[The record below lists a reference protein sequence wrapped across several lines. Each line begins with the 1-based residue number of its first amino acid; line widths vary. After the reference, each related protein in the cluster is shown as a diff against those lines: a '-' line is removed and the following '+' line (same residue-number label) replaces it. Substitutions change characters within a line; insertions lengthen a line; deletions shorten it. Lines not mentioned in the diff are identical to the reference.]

1 MTKWTF
7 AASIALLVAACSH
20 GRMDPRKSVLV
31 EVSVQRCLD
40 TLRNDEIPLVITNRS
55 DRQVAFFSTG
65 TSGPPYVLHPYAFAI
80 NFAEP
85 RSDDELGV
93 LLEHYIP
100 PKNEVRLDP
109 GDRAEVLA
117 YASLWPLPGYTGRVR
132 AEVTDTNGR
141 PYVSEELAVCVSTAM
156 SASGR

>member
-7 AASIALLVAACSH
+7 AALIALLVAACSH
-20 GRMDPRKSVLV
+20 GRLVPREYVFV
-31 EVSVQRCLD
+31 EASGPHCLD
-40 TLRNDEIPLVITNRS
+40 TSRNDEIPLVITNRS
-55 DRQVAFFSTG
+55 ARRIAFYSAE

-85 RSDDELGV
+85 RSDDKLGV
-93 LLEHYIP
+93 LLEQYFP

-117 YASLWPLPGYTGRVR
+117 YASLWPRPGYTGRVR

-141 PYVSEELAVCVSTAM
+141 PYLSEELAVCAATKM